1 VTDPEPNASA
11 AETESTQSAALAQ
24 VADQLRG
31 VAGET
36 AALVAAVGRLASAEA
51 ALSLTALTRTVG
63 LRLIGALLLTFGV
76 VAMSVAGTI
85 VLAHWLGSTAAALAA
100 IGLFLTLAAAAAL
113 WRARIWGARIG
124 FVETRAALGASPPP
138 PTEPKP

>member
-1 VTDPEPNASA
+1 MPA
-11 AETESTQSAALAQ
+11 QSAALAE

-31 VAGET
+31 FAGET
-36 AALVAAVGRLASAEA
+36 AALIAAVGRLASAEA

-63 LRLIGALLLTFGV
+63 LRLIGIVLLAFGV
-76 VAMSVAGTI
+76 VLIAVAGTI

-100 IGLFLTLAAAAAL
+100 LGLLLTLAAAAAL
-113 WRARIWGARIG
+113 WRAKIWGARIG
-124 FVETRAALGASPPP
+124 FVETRAALGASPLP